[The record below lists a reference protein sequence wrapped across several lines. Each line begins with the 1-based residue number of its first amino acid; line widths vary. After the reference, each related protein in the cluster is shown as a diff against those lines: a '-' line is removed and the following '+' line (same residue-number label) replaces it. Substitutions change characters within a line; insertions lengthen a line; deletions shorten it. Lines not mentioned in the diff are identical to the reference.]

1 VACHPRAAADGGR
14 GAVSMELGHIGRGRV
29 EGAHAI
35 GGAALSICV
44 FRVGSD
50 KVFCVEIRIRV
61 TVTAAPATLKVDQKH
76 WMGK

>member
-1 VACHPRAAADGGR
+1 
-14 GAVSMELGHIGRGRV
+14 MELGHIGRGRV

-35 GGAALSICV
+35 GGAALAICV

-61 TVTAAPATLKVDQKH
+61 TVTAAPATLKVDQSIG
-76 WMGK
+76 WVNSGSVEGTYQ